1 MTSRGSSR
9 RRIRCP
15 TTPVKSDLPPGAARG
30 PGKPARLSRSS
41 RALSLGS
48 AEPADNGG
56 THEPHPRFQRVHQRL
71 RAPAGPRS
79 VEREAREQ
87 ARAAEQALGAGEPVG
102 SLHGIPVTIKEPIWV
117 KGAPATSG
125 CRALEGFRAPDDAI
139 AVERLRRAGAIIIG
153 KTNVPEMQFRGL
165 TDNEIYGLT
174 RNPWDPSRTPGGS
187 SGGAAASV
195 SLGVA
200 PLALGSDGGGS
211 IRIPASFCG
220 VAGLKPTRGR
230 VPRWSESA
238 RGAHRIC
245 ARPDRSL
252 NNRCRTDAERD
263 GRTGHGG

>member
-1 MTSRGSSR
+1 VLLVDRVSPLDCREALVLSVSAR
-9 RRIRCP
+9 P
-15 TTPVKSDLPPGAARG
+15 NPQTTGVRTNRTPGFSVCTNACALQPGHAA
-30 PGKPARLSRSS
+30 S
-41 RALSLGS
+41 
-48 AEPADNGG
+48 
-56 THEPHPRFQRVHQRL
+56 
-71 RAPAGPRS
+71 
-79 VEREAREQ
+79 EREAREQ

-102 SLHGIPVTIKEPIWV
+102 SLHGSPVTIKEPIWV

-195 SLGVA
+195 SLGVP